1 MSKMKNYKEQGS
13 DKWVIGGE
21 LEITK
26 TGVLLLNGRP
36 LVRAVKQA
44 DSTATTITDLK
55 TDFNALL
62 AKLKDAG
69 LMETE

>member
-1 MSKMKNYKEQGS
+1 MSNTKNYKEQGGE
-13 DKWVIGGE
+13 KWIVNGE
-21 LEITK
+21 LEITE